1 MKTYKDFKT
10 EMEQVIK
17 EVDEKT
23 KDWSDKDHDDHWKK
37 VEQETRMEYFKD
49 LSEGNIEPNDC
60 IYRSFYDES
69 FQRRKK
75 TETEYVTKVNK
86 LFQDLKDSQGNDKID
101 VIGSLIKIVIQFQ
114 LFGMK

>member
-1 MKTYKDFKT
+1 MKGFGEWKT
-10 EMEQVIK
+10 ELEQVMR
-17 EVDEKT
+17 EVDEET
-23 KDWSDKDHDDHWKK
+23 KDWSDKDYDNHWKK
-37 VEQETRMEYFKD
+37 VEQETKMEYFKD
-49 LSEGNIEPNDC
+49 LSEGIVEPNDC

-101 VIGSLIKIVIQFQ
+101 VIGSLIKIIIQFQ
-114 LFGMK
+114 LYGMK

>member
-1 MKTYKDFKT
+1 MKGFGEWKT
-10 EMEQVIK
+10 ELEQVMR
-17 EVDEKT
+17 EVDEET
-23 KDWSDKDHDDHWKK
+23 KDWSDKDYDNHWEK
-37 VEQETRMEYFKD
+37 VEQETKIEYFKD
-49 LSEGNIEPNDC
+49 LSEGVVEPNDC

-86 LFQDLKDSQGNDKID
+86 LFQDLKHSQGNDKIE
-101 VIGSLIKIVIQFQ
+101 VIESLIRIIIQFQ